1 MAMREAVKKVLLTA
15 TSCGPR
21 FSISEAMAN
30 EDGDEDGD
38 KAVRLAVKEEDRLP
52 LRSRVHQLF

>member
-1 MAMREAVKKVLLTA
+1 MREAVKKVLLTA

-21 FSISEAMAN
+21 FSISEAMK

-38 KAVRLAVKEEDRLP
+38 KAVRLTVKEEDRLP
-52 LRSRVHQLF
+52 LGSMVPQLF